1 MAYTRHRL
9 KSGTLPLRV
18 ESGELISPETI
29 ASKIENMYL
38 TDEGTLRSVWG
49 PAPYVPQY
57 STGATLYSNL
67 KGIHHAVIGEDGSRE
82 ILLIQDGDSLK
93 VFRGWAAGPGAGSNI
108 WYPLIAKVGASD
120 IKDDFGFDDK
130 PRFPTQFETTPTGIV
145 IIPCGDNS
153 RPYFYDG
160 KTILPL
166 GYPTAPGTC
175 VGHGPVSL
183 GEALFNKRGYKDFNG
198 SATDS
203 GSQAGYARLGSIS
216 LDSIDRTDDGRVKEG
231 RWYAAYQW
239 TDIWG
244 NLSPLSGKSE
254 AVSVPLSATC
264 KQNPSGAGEEFLFE
278 QKYLLFWEGIEP
290 GPTGTIGRVFC
301 RTKDVLNSGTAELF
315 RIPAGLVGESAL
327 SANESDITVR
337 LGFTPIPDNVTTT
350 FPDNIP
356 DDALV
361 RQPEDVAPV
370 RPFKLYTLAFGR
382 GWAANFSDDPGKI
395 HPSIPGK
402 WGTFRTGEEIFP
414 DPRGSEIT
422 GMFQVPDGLL
432 VFTEESTFLVVISY
446 AGEGFQTKTIH
457 PRIGCVAPSSVSMMP
472 DGRAIWL
479 GREGFYSYL
488 NGSVELISNS
498 IHNEIS
504 LLNSARLVQAVAAF
518 DVHEQKYR
526 CWVASD
532 GSRKNNLCWEYDGAG
547 WTRRTD
553 VTAAAVC
560 VTQDH
565 RRYMLTAGEAEKQGV
580 ANPIEGVYLLDHQI
594 QSFDPKDRAS
604 IIQTGWLR
612 TFRSEGRGSPTTVYL
627 WLRESGSGT
636 ITVEVERDWRAGIVE
651 TVTAKAYPP
660 DDAPPFWNQAVY
672 GGTDADG
679 DALTWKKRRPY
690 WTRVDIYAPSSE
702 TFRLRITN
710 TVPWEFLGLAFDE
723 VPQPDTF
730 RSAPK

>member
-1 MAYTRHRL
+1 MAYTRHKLR
-9 KSGTLPLRV
+9 SGTLPLRI
-18 ESGELISPETI
+18 ESGELINPESI

-67 KGIHHAVIGEDGSRE
+67 KGIHHAVLGEDGSRE
-82 ILLIQDGDSLK
+82 ILLIQDGNALK
-93 VFRGWAAGPGAGSNI
+93 VFQGWAAGPGGGTNVWRSLINPIGSAE
-108 WYPLIAKVGASD
+108 LS
-120 IKDDFGFDDK
+120 DDFGSDDK

-145 IIPCGDNS
+145 IIPSGDNS

-160 KTILPL
+160 QTILPL
-166 GYPTAPGTC
+166 GYTSAPGTC
-175 VGHGPVSL
+175 VGHGPSSL
-183 GEALFNKRGYKDFNG
+183 GEFQFIQPGRIDAG
-198 SATDS
+198 
-203 GSQAGYARLGSIS
+203 GSQAGFARLGSIS
-216 LDSIDRTDDGRVKEG
+216 LDSLDTTDFGRISEG
-231 RWYAAYQW
+231 QWYGAYQW
-239 TDIWG
+239 IDIWG

-254 AVSVPLSATC
+254 GVKVSGTIGKSTSATL
-264 KQNPSGAGEEFLFE
+264 SDGRYLF
-278 QKYLLFWEGIEP
+278 FWEGIEP
-290 GPTGTIGRVFC
+290 GPTGTVGRIFC

-315 RIPAGLVGESAL
+315 RIPAGLVGDSPLNAT
-327 SANESDITVR
+327 SPTTDVSVR
-337 LGFTPIPDNVTTT
+337 LGFTPIPDNITTT
-350 FPDNIP
+350 FPDNVP
-356 DDALV
+356 DDALI
-361 RQPEDVAPV
+361 RQPEEVVAV

-382 GWAANFSDDPGKI
+382 GWAANFSDEPGKL
-395 HPSIPGK
+395 HPSMPGR
-402 WGTFRTGEEIFP
+402 WGTFRENEEIYP
-414 DPRGSEIT
+414 DPRGAEIT
-422 GMFQVPDGLL
+422 GMLQVPDGLL
-432 VFTEESTFLVVISY
+432 VFTAESTFLIVISY
-446 AGEGFQTKTIH
+446 GGEGFQTKTIH
-457 PRIGCVAPSSVSMMP
+457 PRIGCIAPSSVSVMP
-472 DGRAIWL
+472 DGNAVWL

-488 NGSVELISNS
+488 NGAIQLISNP
-498 IHNEIS
+498 IHNEID
-504 LLNSARLVQAVAAF
+504 LINSARAMQAVAAF

-526 CWVASD
+526 CWVPSD
-532 GSRKNNLCWEYDGAG
+532 GSRKNNVCWEYDGAG

-565 RRYMLTAGEAEKQGV
+565 RRYMLTAGETQKKSV

-594 QSFDPKDRAS
+594 QSFDPEDRAS
-604 IIQTGWLR
+604 IIQTSWLR

-660 DDAPPFWNQAVY
+660 DDAPPFWNAAEY

-723 VPQPDTF
+723 IPRPDTF